1 MTLEIGIIIDRYHLE
16 QKISRL
22 LDYLKGKTEINL
34 YVEEELLF
42 NEKSMNFSE
51 NIFFV
56 KGKGDI
62 LLGLIKFIERETH
75 IPVINSYKGNHLA
88 INRFLNSMILE
99 RAGIPLPEFSL
110 NPEKIKPPFENYII
124 KNIRD
129 QKNYR
134 FEPIIKREKG
144 AIKVADKRA
153 IKEATNSEEEYHY
166 LYYQRF
172 IESQWEYKVYGIGE
186 ELYFYKQLPVLV
198 DPDKMKSRH
207 KIKPIK
213 QLEEYSQKAMEL
225 LNLKITSIDFLRSEE
240 GDFYLTDI
248 NCTPNFNYMKN
259 GPKMV
264 GDYLISQARK

>member
-1 MTLEIGIIIDRYHLE
+1 MTIEIGIIIDRYHLE
-16 QKISRL
+16 KKISQL
-22 LDYLKGKTEINL
+22 LEYLKDKATINL

-42 NEKSMNFSE
+42 DEKDMSFSE
-51 NIFFV
+51 NLFFV

-62 LLGLIKFIERETH
+62 LLGLIKFIERNTSV
-75 IPVINSYKGNHLA
+75 PVINSYKGNTLA

-99 RAGIPLPEFSL
+99 KAGIPLPEFSL
-110 NPEKIKPPFENYII
+110 NPEKIEPPFENYII
-124 KNIRD
+124 KNIID

-134 FEPIIKREKG
+134 FEPTMKREEG
-144 AIKVADKRA
+144 AIKVADNRA
-153 IKEATNSEEEYHY
+153 IKEASNPEEEYHY

-186 ELYFYKQLPVLV
+186 ELHFYKQLPVLV

-213 QLEEYSQKAMEL
+213 ELEEYSHKAMEL
-225 LNLKITSIDFLRSEE
+225 LNLKITSIDFLKSEE